1 LAASGVIWLLLGG
14 IVLEVPG
21 IAQESTQLDAIHVYP
36 SPIGSRIVL
45 QSSRP
50 IAIVTYTLENPD
62 RLIVDPVESALTTTV
77 SSTRTLQ
84 AAGIVTGWQ
93 VRGDPGT
100 VDYLVFPVALP
111 VQATV
116 YQADRLITVEVTPD
130 LRRVSPPARQDL
142 AGPEPPHAAEVPE
155 APRAESSLGPDRAL
169 LPPARQELAGPEP
182 AGGAL
187 SLPQAI
193 EQAIAVH
200 EPARIALEESELAM
214 LKIKEARRNLF
225 PGASLRGG
233 FTEGTA
239 SGAAFREAQVG
250 LQAEH
255 PIYDAGRLRDTY
267 RQALVN
273 LQVTQKRYEK
283 VRADFAFE
291 VAQAYLELLAA
302 RQSVV
307 FRQRLVE
314 EAQRIFDATQRRFAA
329 GLLTKMELL
338 NVQSQYSQALFQL
351 QGAHNDVAAAELK
364 FRHRMNWDAPLPVQL
379 PERFPQVTPQVEL
392 SEALR
397 VATLNRPDV
406 QINTLL
412 VEFHRYEELLAK
424 KKEAWKLD
432 LTGFLGQSGGAF
444 KTEPLNLDVDYSV
457 ALKASRPWG
466 GHTGSVTATRVE
478 TSPRL
483 GQTTRT
489 DSSSVQG
496 EFGFLN
502 ALAGATEIKQ
512 ANVGRLKAQQD
523 LADTKHLLEQEVHEA
538 YYAYQKASLTLQ
550 HAQQKEQFRLEQVK
564 VLRAQAELNEVLP
577 SQLLEA
583 ELQLSDDQVSQTQA
597 QSSYHIALA
606 RLNKA
611 IGVTLHYS

>member
-1 LAASGVIWLLLGG
+1 M
-14 IVLEVPG
+14 
-21 IAQESTQLDAIHVYP
+21 
-36 SPIGSRIVL
+36 
-45 QSSRP
+45 
-50 IAIVTYTLENPD
+50 
-62 RLIVDPVESALTTTV
+62 
-77 SSTRTLQ
+77 
-84 AAGIVTGWQ
+84 
-93 VRGDPGT
+93 

-130 LRRVSPPARQDL
+130 PRRVST
-142 AGPEPPHAAEVPE
+142 PELPHAADLPEAPE
-155 APRAESSLGPDRAL
+155 APRAESFLGPDRAL
-169 LPPARQELAGPEP
+169 PPPARQELAGPAGEPAPAPPEP

-214 LKIKEARRNLF
+214 LKVKEARRNLF
-225 PGASLRGG
+225 PGTSLRGG

-267 RQALVN
+267 KQALVN

-291 VAQAYLELLAA
+291 VAQAYFELLAA

-314 EAQRIFDATQRRFAA
+314 EAQRIFDATQQRFAA

-338 NVQSQYSQALFQL
+338 NVQSQHSQALFQL
-351 QGAHNDVAAAELK
+351 QGAHNDVAVAELK
-364 FRHRMNWDAPLPVQL
+364 FRHRMNRDAPLSVQL
-379 PERFPQVTPQVEL
+379 PERFPQVAPQVEL

-432 LTGFLGQSGGAF
+432 LTGFIGESGGAF
-444 KTEPLNLDVDYSV
+444 KTEPLNMDVDYSV
-457 ALKASRPWG
+457 ALKASKPWG
-466 GHTGSVTATRVE
+466 GNTGSVTVTRVE

-496 EFGFLN
+496 EFGLLN

-523 LADTKHLLEQEVHEA
+523 LADTKHLLEQEVYEA

-583 ELQLSDDQVSQTQA
+583 ELQLSDDQVSQIQA
-597 QSSYHIALA
+597 QSSYHVALA